1 MTVRRT
7 SEERFTALPDYEFE
21 SHYVDVTDQRLG
33 ALRMHYLDE
42 GDPAGRPVLILHGEP
57 AWSYMFRRTV
67 PVLAG
72 AGLRV
77 VVPDLIGFGRS
88 DKPGERDDYT
98 YERHVQWLS
107 EFVGRLELR
116 DAVVVGHD
124 WGGLLGLRLVTD
136 VPGLA
141 AGYVASNH
149 GYPTG
154 DMPANDALRQ
164 WQEFASTTPVLDVG
178 AVVAAAC
185 VNDLPADVVAAYDA
199 PYPDESFKAGARV
212 FPALIPVTP
221 DDPSASAVR
230 RSRSVLSG
238 SRLPFLTVYGERD
251 PIAGGADAMFHDLVP
266 GAAGQDHVRLIDA
279 GHNAP
284 EDAGETFGIV
294 VRDFVLGLAD
304 GDRRPRT
311 LGRR

>member
-1 MTVRRT
+1 MTVLRT
-7 SEERFTALPDYEFE
+7 PEERFTALPDYEFE
-21 SHYVDVTDQRLG
+21 SHYVDVTDERLG

-57 AWSYMFRRTV
+57 AWSYMFRKTV
-67 PVLAG
+67 PVLADVG
-72 AGLRV
+72 VRV
-77 VVPDLIGFGRS
+77 LVPDLIGFGRS
-88 DKPGERDDYT
+88 DKPSEQADYT
-98 YERHVQWLS
+98 YERHVQWLT

-164 WQEFASTTPVLDVG
+164 WQDFARSTPVLDVG

-185 VNDLPADVVAAYDA
+185 TNDLPADVVAAYDA
-199 PYPDESFKAGARV
+199 PYPDESFKSGARV

-230 RSRSVLSG
+230 RSRAVLSD
-238 SRLPFLTVYGERD
+238 SRMPFLTVYGEQD
-251 PIAGGADAMFHDLVP
+251 PIAGAADAMFHALVP
-266 GAAGQDHVRLIDA
+266 GTAGQEHVRLIDA

-284 EDAGETFGIV
+284 EDAGETFGVV
-294 VRDFVLGLAD
+294 VRDFVLRHRT
-304 GDRRPRT
+304 GD
-311 LGRR
+311 